1 MKTLAALLFIS
12 AIVSPSVQAK
22 KPGGSSGW
30 QSGNTGHQLGCLIIG
45 LLGWQGCEKPK
56 THENTQKHT

>member
-1 MKTLAALLFIS
+1 MKTLAILLFIS
-12 AIVSPSVQAK
+12 AIFSPSVEAK
-22 KPGGSSGW
+22 KPGGTSGW

-56 THENTQKHT
+56 NNSDV